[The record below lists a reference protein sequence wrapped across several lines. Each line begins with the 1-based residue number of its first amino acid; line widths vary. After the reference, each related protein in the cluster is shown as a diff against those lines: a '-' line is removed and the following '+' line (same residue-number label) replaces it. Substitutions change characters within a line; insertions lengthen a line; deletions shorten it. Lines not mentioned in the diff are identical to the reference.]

1 MRPAAGAD
9 VGALDIGT
17 STFADLIRQVFAVSL
32 YPIATMSGDGQSVGA
47 SGGSLG
53 GELVEKRAHPL

>member
-17 STFADLIRQVFAVSL
+17 STFADVVRQVFAVSL
-32 YPIATMSGDGQSVGA
+32 YRVATASGDGQSVGA
-47 SGGSLG
+47 LEGSLG